1 MAFTIGTQFGPH
13 VIISLLGKGGMG
25 EVYRARDT
33 KLKREV
39 AIKIL
44 PDEFSRDPARV
55 SRFQREAEVLAS
67 LNHPNIAAIYDLQ
80 EVNDTRFLVLELV
93 EGETLA
99 DRIQRGP
106 IPVEEALV
114 IAKLICE
121 ALEAAHEKGIAHRDL
136 KPANVKVTPD
146 AKVKVLDFGLAKA
159 LESVPATPNLSNSPT
174 LSLAATNAG
183 LILGTAA
190 YMSPEQAKG
199 TEADLRSD
207 VFSFGCVFYEM
218 LTGRQTFHGESVSE
232 ILAAVLIR
240 DADLTALPPNLNP
253 RIQELLQ
260 RCLEKNPKRRWQA
273 VGDLRTELETIST
286 APRAVSFTT
295 SVAAPQRPIWRRGI
309 PILASTIIFS
319 ILAAVATWMLKPS
332 TPATVTKFA
341 VTLPE
346 DQNLGPAT
354 SRQLVTISSDGTKL
368 VYLANNQLF
377 LRQMNEM
384 ESHPIPGANGSGGN
398 IMSPFFSP
406 DGQWVGFYSVAD
418 AALKKISING
428 GTAVI
433 ICKST
438 APAGVSWDGHQMLFA
453 EFGKG
458 IMRVSADGGAPET
471 LVSVKAEEGI
481 AYGPQIIDGGR
492 AVLFTLAASAG
503 ADRWDQAQIVV
514 QSISSNERRT
524 VLRGSDGR
532 YTSTG
537 HIVYALGSNLMA
549 LPFDLSKLQPKGG
562 PVPLIEGVMR
572 ALGGQTGVGQFA
584 FANNGTLVFI
594 SGISDTS
601 LSRSTLAL
609 VDRATG
615 KAQAL
620 PVRPAA
626 YSFPQMSPDGKRLAV
641 TTEDGI
647 VSTYEISGGGTL
659 QRLTFG
665 SKNSNPIWGR
675 PDGKYVFFTS
685 DRGGSSALF
694 RQLAD
699 GTGMA
704 EALTMGEKDILP
716 LGESVDPS
724 GKVLAFTKRR
734 DAEASIW
741 FLPLDGDRKPTPL
754 VKEPKR
760 AQSHAAFSPNGR
772 WLAYTSTE
780 LRANSPQIFVQPYPI
795 TGAQYQVSTDG
806 GTYPLWSQPDGKQLF
821 YVWNDQMYVVDVR
834 TETPF
839 SVGKPSTVPITGII
853 QPPRSQRNYDIT
865 PDGKQFLMVLL
876 ASAQGEVSLRLPR
889 AQINVVLNW
898 YEELKQRVPARP

>member
-1 MAFTIGTQFGPH
+1 MALTVGTQLGSH
-13 VIISLLGKGGMG
+13 EITALLGKGGMG
-25 EVYRARDT
+25 EVYRARDL

-44 PDEFSRDPARV
+44 PDEFSRDPVRV

-99 DRIQRGP
+99 ERIQRGP
-106 IPVEEALV
+106 IPVEEALD

-121 ALEAAHEKGIAHRDL
+121 ALEAAHEKGIVHRDL
-136 KPANVKVTPD
+136 KPANVKVTPN

-159 LESVPATPNLSNSPT
+159 LDKVPSTPNLSNSPT

-218 LTGRQTFHGESVSE
+218 LTGRQAFHGESVSE

-240 DADLTALPPNLNP
+240 DADLSALPPNLNP
-253 RIQELLQ
+253 RVQELLR
-260 RCLEKNPKRRWQA
+260 RCLEKNAKRRWQA
-273 VGDLRTELETIST
+273 VGDLRVELETIST
-286 APRAVSFTT
+286 APRAVSLPT
-295 SVAAPQRPIWRRGI
+295 SGPAPQRPVWKRAI
-309 PILASTIIFS
+309 PIVASTIIFS
-319 ILAAVATWMLKPS
+319 ILAAVTAWMLKPS
-332 TPATVTKFA
+332 TSATITKFA

-346 DQNLGPAT
+346 DQNFGPGT
-354 SRQLVTISSDGTKL
+354 SRQLITISSDGTKL

-377 LRQMNEM
+377 LRQMNEVDAH
-384 ESHPIPGANGSGGN
+384 SIPGTANNGGN
-398 IMSPFFSP
+398 ITNPFFSP
-406 DGQWVGFYSVAD
+406 DGEWVGFFSVAD
-418 AALKKISING
+418 AALKKIPISG
-428 GTAVI
+428 GTAVT

-438 APAGVSWDGHQMLFA
+438 PPFGVSWDGKQIVFA

-458 IMRVSADGGAPET
+458 IMRVAADGGVPET
-471 LVSVKAEEGI
+471 LVTVKTDEGT

-492 AVLFTLAASAG
+492 AVLFTLAASG
-503 ADRWDQAQIVV
+503 SADRWDQAQIVV
-514 QSISSNERRT
+514 QSLTSNERKT
-524 VLRGSDGR
+524 VLTNASDGR
-532 YTSTG
+532 YVSTG
-537 HIVYALGSNLMA
+537 HIVYTLGANLMA
-549 LPFDLSKLQPKGG
+549 LPFDLAKLQPKGG
-562 PVPLIEGVMR
+562 PIPLIEGIMR
-572 ALGGQTGVGQFA
+572 ALGGQTGVGQFS
-584 FANNGTLVFI
+584 FANNGTLVYI

-620 PVRPAA
+620 PVRPAP

-647 VSTYEISGGGTL
+647 VSIYDMSAGGTL

-665 SKNSNPIWGR
+665 SKNSNPIWSR

-685 DRGGSSALF
+685 DREGNSALF

-704 EALTMGEKDILP
+704 EALTTGEKDIFP
-716 LGESVDPS
+716 LAESAEPS

-734 DAEASIW
+734 GSGAAIW
-741 FLPLDGDRKPTPL
+741 FLPLDGDRTATQL
-754 VKEPKR
+754 VKQPNG

-780 LRANSPQIFVQPYPI
+780 LRANSPQIFVQPYPA
-795 TGAQYQVSTDG
+795 TGAKYQVTTDG

-821 YVWNDQMYVVDVR
+821 YVWNDQLYVVDVR

-839 SVGKPSTVPITGII
+839 SVSKPSTVPITGII

-865 PDGKQFLMVLL
+865 PDGKQFVVVLL
-876 ASAQGEVSLRLPR
+876 ASAQGEPNLRLPR
-889 AQINVVLNW
+889 AQINIELNW
-898 YEELKQRVPARP
+898 FRELQERVPVK